1 MPWPADSAILD
12 GMRIIG
18 LTGGIGSGK
27 TTVAE
32 RLRQKGAFVVDAD
45 KVAREIVEPGQPA
58 LAELADAF
66 DGILTPEGGLDR
78 AELAR
83 QAFASTTATDK
94 LNAITH
100 PRIRARTAE
109 LFDTAAEEGREVV
122 VYDMPLLIEN
132 GETETVDTVLVVDAP
147 DDVRIARLVESRG
160 LDEDDAR
167 RRLAAQVDRQTRLA
181 AADVVLDNSGDIET
195 LVAQV
200 DAFWDEV

>member
-1 MPWPADSAILD
+1 
-12 GMRIIG
+12 MRIIG

-45 KVAREIVEPGQPA
+45 RIAREIVEPGQPA
-58 LAELADAF
+58 LAELAEAF
-66 DGILTPEGGLDR
+66 GGILAPGGGLDR

-83 QAFASTTATDK
+83 QAFASADATDT

-100 PRIRARTAE
+100 PRIRERTTE
-109 LFDTAAEEGREVV
+109 LFREAEAEGHDVV

-132 GETETVDTVLVVDAP
+132 GEAETVDTVLVVDAP
-147 DDVRIARLVESRG
+147 DDVRISRLVESRG

-167 RRLAAQVDRQTRLA
+167 RRIAAQVDRETRLA
-181 AADVVLDNSGDIET
+181 AADVVLDNSGDLASLI
-195 LVAQV
+195 AQV

>member
-1 MPWPADSAILD
+1 
-12 GMRIIG
+12 MRIIG

-45 KVAREIVEPGQPA
+45 KIAREIVEPGQPA
-58 LAELADAF
+58 LAELAEAF
-66 DGILTPEGGLDR
+66 DGVITPEGGLDR
-78 AELAR
+78 AALAR
-83 QAFASTTATDK
+83 QAFASTGATDT

-100 PRIRARTAE
+100 PRIRARTTE
-109 LFDTAAEEGREVV
+109 LFDRAAADGRETV

-147 DDVRIARLVESRG
+147 DDVRIARLVASRG

-167 RRLAAQVDRQTRLA
+167 RRLAAQVDRETRLS
-181 AADVVLDNSGDIET
+181 AADVVLDNSGDLDSLI
-195 LVAQV
+195 AQV